1 MTTQKNLQINIGINI
16 HSKDFNFFGNT
27 FFYNKINIKDSSFII
42 NETENINRI
51 ISIFLP
57 QMSQPTNN
65 IFYSSNSESI
75 KTTKTTYVIDKTLH
89 IYFLK
94 FIPPIQETKI
104 LNSTTELYK
113 ELINFNFTNDF
124 TKNDLKKYIE
134 SRLNL
139 EKDIIEKTTQNKLQS
154 LIQKDLS
161 IKGYFDFLENEKII
175 Q

>member
-1 MTTQKNLQINIGINI
+1 M
-16 HSKDFNFFGNT
+16 
-27 FFYNKINIKDSSFII
+27 
-42 NETENINRI
+42 
-51 ISIFLP
+51 
-57 QMSQPTNN
+57 
-65 IFYSSNSESI
+65 
-75 KTTKTTYVIDKTLH
+75 
-89 IYFLK
+89 LK
-94 FIPPIQETKI
+94 
-104 LNSTTELYK
+104 STTELYK